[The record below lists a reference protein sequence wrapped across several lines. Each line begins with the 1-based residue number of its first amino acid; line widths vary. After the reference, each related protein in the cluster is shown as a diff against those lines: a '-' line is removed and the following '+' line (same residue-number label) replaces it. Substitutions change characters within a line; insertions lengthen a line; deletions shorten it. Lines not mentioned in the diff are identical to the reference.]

1 MVQET
6 AFPSR
11 DMIVDKMAQA
21 FAKVT
26 EKQLEASAM
35 VDGTKLRDDLGLD
48 SFAALELL
56 FELEEMLNVR
66 IPQEAAAS
74 FVTVGDVV
82 VYVQAQLTTPPVAE
96 PKAV

>member
-1 MVQET
+1 MVQES
-6 AFPSR
+6 ACPPR
-11 DMIVDKMAQA
+11 EVIVSKMAEA

-26 EKQLEASAM
+26 EKPIETNALG
-35 VDGTKLRDDLGLD
+35 DGTKLREDLGLD

-82 VYVQAQLTTPPVAE
+82 AYVQAQWLSPAVAQ
-96 PKAV
+96 PKAL